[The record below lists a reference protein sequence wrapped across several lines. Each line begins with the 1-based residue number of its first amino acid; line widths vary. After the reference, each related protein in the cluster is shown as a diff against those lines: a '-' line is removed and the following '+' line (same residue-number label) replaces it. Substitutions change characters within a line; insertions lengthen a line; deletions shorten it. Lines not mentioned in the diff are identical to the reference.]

1 MKDEADKI
9 TGDLAAPMTGA
20 QRQAALEARR
30 AAQGF
35 KRRPIWVRQ
44 ADFDRG
50 VNDAKLGSTNAS
62 KPPAGVDRLSWTI
75 GYATELDR
83 ADKAREA
90 HLAKLAAAAAA
101 AAAAERTHIWYL
113 YQGGP
118 SGTR

>member
-9 TGDLAAPMTGA
+9 TGDLLAPMTGA

-35 KRRPIWVRQ
+35 KRRPIWVRP

-50 VNDAKLGSTNAS
+50 VNDAQLGSTNAS

-83 ADKAREA
+83 AEKARAA
-90 HLAKLAAAAAA
+90 HLAKLAAAAE
-101 AAAAERTHIWYL
+101 AAERSQISYV